1 MLQISRSDQ
10 ILALSY
16 ITGSNWLC
24 SQEHCTITRLLTFL
38 PNLMQHML
46 LSMFLTNKAL
56 GKSLIHFRER
66 KSFFILGNIRHIIKS
81 TKKLL
86 KWCVCAFNYSK
97 KGYSRT
103 FTLLTCVWSNRIV
116 FFQTPLLSEAHS
128 FVRYQSSEWG
138 IRMLFISEH
147 KGVVSNT
154 ASNCH

>member
-46 LSMFLTNKAL
+46 LSIFLTNKAL
-56 GKSLIHFRER
+56 GKSHFRER
-66 KSFFILGNIRHIIKS
+66 KSFYILGNIHQIIKS
-81 TKKLL
+81 TKNL
-86 KWCVCAFNYSK
+86 KWCVYAFNYSK
-97 KGYSRT
+97 KGFSRT
-103 FTLLTCVWSNRIV
+103 FTLLTCVWSNIIV
-116 FFQTPLLSEAHS
+116 FFQIPLLSEAHS